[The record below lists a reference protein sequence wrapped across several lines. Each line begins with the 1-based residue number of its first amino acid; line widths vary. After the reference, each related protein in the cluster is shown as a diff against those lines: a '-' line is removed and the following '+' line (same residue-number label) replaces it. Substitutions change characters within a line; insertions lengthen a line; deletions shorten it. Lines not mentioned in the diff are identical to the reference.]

1 MYTLQEAIKY
11 KAWDQLSDSDVLRLM
26 DTIEA
31 AEDLANAVTCSDI
44 PAAFIAE
51 DEADEPAELLWKFEA
66 ALVNGN
72 KAERAAAFKK
82 LDKALRD
89 WALQQVRTAECG
101 MEEWGALVEIAKK
114 VPC

>member
-11 KAWDQLSDSDVLRLM
+11 KAWDQLSDSDVIQLM
-26 DTIEA
+26 DTIAA
-31 AEDLANAVTCSDI
+31 AEELANRVTCSDI

-51 DEADEPAELLWKFEA
+51 DEADEPGALLWKFQA

-72 KAERAAAFKK
+72 KSERNTAFNE

-101 MEEWGALVEIAKK
+101 MEEWEALVSIAEK